1 MPFLQTMN
9 LLKARRRA
17 EEGRGYVHEQETK
30 VLFADRFG
38 ILQLGCVSIVQS
50 GCRALLCP

>member
-1 MPFLQTMN
+1 MN